1 MPPLY
6 VQKNAYVR
14 QKTWDGTPNLE
25 TPLPKRYLPPKLSAT
40 AIAVVSLASLE
51 AVRGGSQ
58 MPLLVDR
65 NQSVFG

>member
-6 VQKNAYVR
+6 VQKNACVR
-14 QKTWDGTPNLE
+14 HITWDGTPNLE

-51 AVRGGSQ
+51 AVRGASEL
-58 MPLLVDR
+58 PLFLMAV
-65 NQSVFG
+65 